1 MMVPMPYA
9 AALLLLAAGYTRS
22 ATLTQTEEETLRAE
36 VNRYKVLVEQQQE
49 LINEIYTFLKPLV
62 SLRVGKSV
70 SL

>member
-1 MMVPMPYA
+1 MVPMPYT

-22 ATLTQTEEETLRAE
+22 STLTQTEEETLRAE

-62 SLRVGKSV
+62 SLRVRKSV

>member
-1 MMVPMPYA
+1 MRVLLSYA
-9 AALLLLAAGYTRS
+9 ATLLLLAAGYTQS

-62 SLRVGKSV
+62 SLRVRKSV